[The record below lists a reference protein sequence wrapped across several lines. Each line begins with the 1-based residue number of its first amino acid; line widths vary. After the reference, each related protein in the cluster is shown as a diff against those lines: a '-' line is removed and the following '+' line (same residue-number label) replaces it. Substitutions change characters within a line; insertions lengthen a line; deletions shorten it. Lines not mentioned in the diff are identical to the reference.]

1 MELVLHALIV
11 CVCVCECVC
20 VNVKLPGQ
28 LLAAG
33 IFFINISFGREK
45 GRRESC
51 LVPFPGKETVSGVSV
66 KTDKMLKEHRII

>member
-20 VNVKLPGQ
+20 VNGKLPGQ

-33 IFFINISFGREK
+33 IFSLTYLLEGRKAGETELP
-45 GRRESC
+45 GTFPREGDC
-51 LVPFPGKETVSGVSV
+51 QWCKCQ
-66 KTDKMLKEHRII
+66 D